1 MSSNILMIMFV
12 HIFLHNTFYTLHYT
26 PNYNPVM
33 IEKRTWKTDSFQ
45 KTKDNESLENQVKRA
60 NTQRSETSQQ
70 LECER
75 AIRSKLESEV
85 TDLTAQ
91 LSSLANTPISLKQF
105 NVYLDSSLM
114 IAETSDVT
122 KKFTV
127 LSNTGPV
134 RF

>member
-1 MSSNILMIMFV
+1 MSSNVLMVMFIHILS
-12 HIFLHNTFYTLHYT
+12 LDTFCTLRYT
-26 PNYNPVM
+26 PNYTPVM

-85 TDLTAQ
+85 TDLTVQ
-91 LSSLANTPISLKQF
+91 LSSLAITPISLKQF
-105 NVYLDSSLM
+105 NVYHM
-114 IAETSDVT
+114 
-122 KKFTV
+122 
-127 LSNTGPV
+127 
-134 RF
+134 